1 MRLDPEPIRVD
12 MQATNAITT
21 RGGLVRTRWSICARQ
36 LTDLGLFLSLL
47 LVGCAVVFVSSYDEV
62 TDQQIQDAAKKTEV
76 VIGDVLANRTSYS
89 QHAKDYQEIEGAL
102 GALEMCAVNY
112 QNNEAEVDLIQKL
125 RLALRNLQRIH
136 KEIGPFRQAE
146 AEGVRSL
153 FRSLIHH
160 ELSKKRSASI
170 NKTSQ

>member
-1 MRLDPEPIRVD
+1 MNSDLVLTNRRLVH
-12 MQATNAITT
+12 
-21 RGGLVRTRWSICARQ
+21 ARQ
-36 LTDLGLFLSLL
+36 FTGAGLLLSLL

-62 TDQQIQDAAKKTEV
+62 TDQQIQDAAKTTETL
-76 VIGDVLANRTSYS
+76 IGDVLANRTSYS
-89 QHAKDYQEIEGAL
+89 QHAKDYQEIDGAL
-102 GALEMCAVNY
+102 GALEMRAENY
-112 QNNEAEVDLIQKL
+112 QNNEAEIKLIQDL
-125 RLALRNLQRIH
+125 RAALRNLRRIH

-170 NKTSQ
+170 NKTTQ